1 MKIHCDAS
9 QCSCKII
16 AFKYPSRADATI
28 GFVLSYQPNVIH
40 LSQKKT
46 LLSDNDNGDE
56 ELGDN
61 DRKL

>member
-1 MKIHCDAS
+1 MKI
-9 QCSCKII
+9 QCGANQCNYEIV
-16 AFKYPSRADATI
+16 AFEYPSRADATI
-28 GFVLSYQPNVIH
+28 GFALSYQPNVIH

-46 LLSDNDNGDE
+46 LLSDKDNADE